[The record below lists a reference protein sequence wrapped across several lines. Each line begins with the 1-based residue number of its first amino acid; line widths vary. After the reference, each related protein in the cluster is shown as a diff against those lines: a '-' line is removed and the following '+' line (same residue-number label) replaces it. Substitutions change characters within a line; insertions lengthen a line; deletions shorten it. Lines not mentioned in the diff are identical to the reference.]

1 MIPDVSAAWQAYQ
14 RMRVLLN
21 GQINRELTRS
31 TGLSEADFDILF
43 FLEQSAETSVRSVAL
58 RCGLAWEKSRL
69 SHQLRRM
76 EQRGLI
82 EKAPG
87 AVIHLTEKGRAQIAA
102 ARDCHEAAVHR
113 YFGDVL
119 TAEQLAV
126 LSTISER
133 VVARLS
139 EDLPNHGAQPEGAGR
154 SATPDRARH

>member
-1 MIPDVSAAWQAYQ
+1 MTTTPDVSAAWQAYQ

-21 GQINRELTRS
+21 GQINRELGRS
-31 TGLSEADFDILF
+31 TGLSEADYDILF
-43 FLEQSAETSVRSVAL
+43 FLEQSQDSSVRSIAL

-87 AVIHLTEKGRAQIAA
+87 AVIHLTDKGREQIAA
-102 ARDCHEAAVHR
+102 ARDCHEAAVRR

-119 TAEQLAV
+119 SAEQLAA
-126 LSTISER
+126 LATISDQ
-133 VVARLS
+133 VVARLTQDS
-139 EDLPNHGAQPEGAGR
+139 PHHA
-154 SATPDRARH
+154 H

>member
-1 MIPDVSAAWQAYQ
+1 MTPDVLTTWQAYQ

-21 GQINRELTRS
+21 GQINRELSRE

-43 FLEQSAETSVRSVAL
+43 FMEQSPETSVRSVAL

-102 ARDCHEAAVHR
+102 ARDCHEAAVRR

-119 TAEQLAV
+119 TPEQLAT
-126 LSTISER
+126 LTAISDR
-133 VVARLS
+133 VVANLA
-139 EDLPNHGAQPEGAGR
+139 PGA
-154 SATPDRARH
+154 HH

>member
-1 MIPDVSAAWQAYQ
+1 MTPDVLSTWQAYQ

-21 GQINRELTRS
+21 GQINRELGRS

-43 FLEQSAETSVRSVAL
+43 FIEQSGETSVRSVAL

-87 AVIHLTEKGRAQIAA
+87 AVIHLTEKGRAQITA
-102 ARDCHEAAVHR
+102 ARDCHEAAVRR

-119 TAEQLAV
+119 TAEQLAT
-126 LSTISER
+126 LATISER
-133 VVARLS
+133 VVAG
-139 EDLPNHGAQPEGAGR
+139 LPR
-154 SATPDRARH
+154 SHSGH

>member
-1 MIPDVSAAWQAYQ
+1 MTPDVLTTWQAYQ

-21 GQINRELTRS
+21 GQINRELSRT

-43 FLEQSAETSVRSVAL
+43 FMEQSPETSVRSVAL

-87 AVIHLTEKGRAQIAA
+87 AVIHLTDKGRSQIAA
-102 ARDCHEAAVHR
+102 ARDCHEAAVRR

-119 TAEQLAV
+119 TAEQLAA
-126 LSTISER
+126 LATISEQ
-133 VVARLS
+133 VVAGLAQ
-139 EDLPNHGAQPEGAGR
+139 EHGG
-154 SATPDRARH
+154 H

>member
-1 MIPDVSAAWQAYQ
+1 VTATPDVSAAWQAYQ

-21 GQINRELTRS
+21 GQINRELGRT
-31 TGLSEADFDILF
+31 TGLSEADYDILF
-43 FLEQSAETSVRSVAL
+43 FLAQSAETSVRSVAL

-82 EKAPG
+82 EKGPG
-87 AVIHLTEKGRAQIAA
+87 AVIRLTGKGREQIDA

-119 TAEQLAV
+119 TAEQLAS
-126 LSTISER
+126 LATISEQ
-133 VVARLS
+133 VVARL
-139 EDLPNHGAQPEGAGR
+139 AQDSPHLA
-154 SATPDRARH
+154 H

>member
-1 MIPDVSAAWQAYQ
+1 MTADVFTTWQAYQ

-21 GQINRELTRS
+21 GRINRELGRT
-31 TGLSEADFDILF
+31 TGLSEADYDILF
-43 FLEQSAETSVRSVAL
+43 FLEQSPQTDVRSVAL

-87 AVIHLTEKGRAQIAA
+87 AVIRLTGNGRAQIAA
-102 ARDCHEAAVHR
+102 ARDCHEAAVRR

-119 TAEQLAV
+119 SAEQLAA
-126 LSTISER
+126 LAAISDQ
-133 VVARLS
+133 VVARL
-139 EDLPNHGAQPEGAGR
+139 DQ
-154 SATPDRARH
+154 DRPHHTDA